1 MPARSPQP
9 RFVNVT
15 GRVQVTAAE
24 GMREAVISGL
34 GLAVASEWMFPELK
48 SGGVLK
54 VLQDWML
61 PPMEPR
67 AVFPIGQRV
76 SAKDRAFVTFIEE
89 ALKRNDSR
97 VSSSRQRAER

>member
-24 GMREAVISGL
+24 GMREAVLSGL

-76 SAKDRAFVTFIEE
+76 SAKDFVTFIEE